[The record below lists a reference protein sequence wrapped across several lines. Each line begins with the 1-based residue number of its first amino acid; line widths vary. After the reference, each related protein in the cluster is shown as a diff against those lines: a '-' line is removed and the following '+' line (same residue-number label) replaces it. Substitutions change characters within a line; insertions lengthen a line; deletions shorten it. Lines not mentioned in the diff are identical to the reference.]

1 MRTRSTTSGT
11 RGGSI
16 RFGCRVSGSSWRQA
30 RAARATND
38 AFASCSAKRNRGIDA
53 ARSHGRHANGN
64 TRHRRKQDRHGY
76 EYGGIARR
84 DTVERRREHVRE
96 RIGCRESRG
105 SPDEHRKQAAA
116 NDPAP
121 DRTAFRPES
130 HAHAELVPP
139 LLYRVGDDS
148 VYTDR
153 REKKRARAEI
163 SAVGNRLKV
172 TLNGRDMIDV
182 EDSKLS
188 AGPIALQHGSGT
200 VRFRNIR

>member
-1 MRTRSTTSGT
+1 MVRERKRTAVPWYPERCPRR
-11 RGGSI
+11 RG
-16 RFGCRVSGSSWRQA
+16 A
-30 RAARATND
+30 RARGIASTLVSLVCVAND

-116 NDPAP
+116 NDHAP

-148 VYTDR
+148 VY
-153 REKKRARAEI
+153 
-163 SAVGNRLKV
+163 
-172 TLNGRDMIDV
+172 
-182 EDSKLS
+182 
-188 AGPIALQHGSGT
+188 
-200 VRFRNIR
+200 